1 MKHRFIFSLHW
12 PHLTA
17 MLHTAPCMIDAI
29 QTKYL
34 VLTEGQKQTSQMNT
48 VRMSQA
54 TQKHTDLATQVDH
67 VSVLIIEWKD
77 NSVAG
82 INLLHDDVV

>member
-1 MKHRFIFSLHW
+1 
-12 PHLTA
+12 
-17 MLHTAPCMIDAI
+17 
-29 QTKYL
+29 
-34 VLTEGQKQTSQMNT
+34 
-48 VRMSQA
+48 MSQA